1 MLFPHYALC
10 EVEFCLLHCEIELF
24 VNEECLGCV
33 LGSISMLNLLLDHLF
48 EEEQTD
54 AGGFIYL
61 VIS

>member
-1 MLFPHYALC
+1 M
-10 EVEFCLLHCEIELF
+10 LHCEIELF

-33 LGSISMLNLLLDHLF
+33 LGSISILNLLLDHLF

-54 AGGFIYL
+54 TGGFIYL